1 MANKIRWSRSD
12 YIKLGKAVS
21 SFNKTVGNLSNSG
34 IVLPDLLNYN
44 DLKSGITTRKE
55 LNRLIGSL
63 KRFQNPMQQVGV
75 SLEGF
80 EVTKWELNEV
90 KRAKRRA
97 ERRLTGELSEI
108 EAGSIGTGNTRANE
122 IKATLE
128 SFEKFASGDLAQ
140 FKRISSSIMRQGR
153 TDYEMK
159 KALIFQQ
166 NFIKA
171 YEKMGRKEIVEFA
184 RSFRNPMNFWEA
196 IQNSEFMDI
205 QLRYDVEEGL
215 FSLPMDK
222 DESYY
227 YEIQSLMNQYYSNK

>member
-1 MANKIRWSRSD
+1 MSNKIRWSRSD

-80 EVTKWELNEV
+80 EVTKWELTEV
-90 KRAKRRA
+90 KKAKRRA
-97 ERRLTGELSEI
+97 ERRLTRELAGI
-108 EAGSIGTGNTRANE
+108 EAGSIGTGNVRANE

-128 SFEKFASGDLAQ
+128 SFEKFASGDLTQ
-140 FKRISSSIMRQGR
+140 FKRISRSIMRQGR
-153 TDYEMK
+153 TDYEMS
-159 KALIFQQ
+159 KALIFQK
-166 NFIKA
+166 NFTMIK
-171 YEKMGRKEIVEFA
+171 YLKDL
-184 RSFRNPMNFWEA
+184 SLLTTN
-196 IQNSEFMDI
+196 
-205 QLRYDVEEGL
+205 GL
-215 FSLPMDK
+215 IL
-222 DESYY
+222 
-227 YEIQSLMNQYYSNK
+227 L

>member
-90 KRAKRRA
+90 KRAKARA
-97 ERRLTGELSEI
+97 TRRLVGEL
-108 EAGSIGTGNTRANE
+108 AGLESRTIGTGNIRANE
-122 IKATLE
+122 IKATLK
-128 SFEKFASGDLAQ
+128 SFEKFASGDIAQ
-140 FKRISSSIMRQGR
+140 FKRISSSILKQGR
-153 TDYEMK
+153 TDYEFK

-166 NFIKA
+166 NFITA
-171 YEKMGRKEIVEFA
+171 YEKMGRKEVVEMA
-184 RSFRNPMNFWEA
+184 KMYKNPLDFWEA
-196 IQNSEFMDI
+196 IQNSELTDI
-205 QLRYDVEEGL
+205 KLRYDVEEGRM
-215 FSLPMDK
+215 SLAMSK
-222 DESYY
+222 DDSYY
-227 YEIQSLMNQYYSNK
+227 LEVQKLIKNYYESL

>member
-34 IVLPDLLNYN
+34 IVLPDLINYN

-97 ERRLTGELSEI
+97 ERRLTGELAGI
-108 EAGSIGTGNTRANE
+108 ESGAIGTGNTRANE

-153 TDYEMK
+153 TDYEMS
-159 KALIFQQ
+159 KALIFQK
-166 NFIKA
+166 NFISA

-184 RSFRNPMNFWEA
+184 KSFRNPQDFWEA
-196 IQNSEFMDI
+196 IKNSEFTDLS
-205 QLRYDVEEGL
+205 LRYDVEEGMITIGEM
-215 FSLPMDK
+215 SK

-227 YEIQSLMNQYYSNK
+227 YELNKLLG

>member
-44 DLKSGITTRKE
+44 DLKSGIITRKE

-90 KRAKRRA
+90 KRAKARA
-97 ERRLTGELSEI
+97 TRRLTGELAGI
-108 EAGSIGTGNTRANE
+108 EAGAIGTGNTRANE

-153 TDYEMK
+153 TDYEMS
-159 KALIFQQ
+159 KALIFQK
-166 NFIKA
+166 NFISA

-184 RSFRNPMNFWEA
+184 KSFRNPQDFWEA
-196 IQNSEFMDI
+196 IKNSEFTDLS
-205 QLRYDVEEGL
+205 LRYDVEEGMITIGEM
-215 FSLPMDK
+215 SK

-227 YEIQSLMNQYYSNK
+227 YELNKLLG

>member
-1 MANKIRWSRSD
+1 MSHKIRWSRSD

-21 SFNKTVGNLSNSG
+21 SFNKTIGNLSNSG

-90 KRAKRRA
+90 KKAKRRA
-97 ERRLTGELSEI
+97 ERRLTGEL
-108 EAGSIGTGNTRANE
+108 AGLESRTIGTGNIRANE
-122 IKATLE
+122 IKATLK

-140 FKRISSSIMRQGR
+140 FKRISASILRQGK
-153 TDYEMK
+153 TDYEFK

-166 NFIKA
+166 NFITA
-171 YEKMGRKEIVEFA
+171 YEKMGRKEVVKMA
-184 RSFRNPMNFWEA
+184 KMYKNP
-196 IQNSEFMDI
+196 
-205 QLRYDVEEGL
+205 
-215 FSLPMDK
+215 
-222 DESYY
+222 
-227 YEIQSLMNQYYSNK
+227 

>member
-1 MANKIRWSRSD
+1 MSNKIRWSRSD
-12 YIKLGKAVS
+12 YIKLGKAVA

-80 EVTKWELNEV
+80 EVTKWELSEV
-90 KRAKRRA
+90 KKAKRRA
-97 ERRLTGELSEI
+97 ERRLTGELAGI

-140 FKRISSSIMRQGR
+140 FKRISASILRQGK
-153 TDYEMK
+153 TDYEFK

-166 NFIKA
+166 NFITA
-171 YEKMGRKEIVEFA
+171 YEKMGRKEVVKMA
-184 RSFRNPMNFWEA
+184 KMYKNPLDFWEA
-196 IQNSEFMDI
+196 IQNSELTDI
-205 QLRYDVEEGL
+205 KLRYDVEEGIM
-215 FSLPMDK
+215 SLAMSK
-222 DESYY
+222 DDSYY
-227 YEIQSLMNQYYSNK
+227 IEVQKLMKNYYESL

>member
-97 ERRLTGELSEI
+97 ERRLTGELAGI
-108 EAGSIGTGNTRANE
+108 EAETIGTGNVRANE
-122 IKATLE
+122 IRATLE

-153 TDYEMK
+153 TDYEMS
-159 KALIFQQ
+159 KALIFQK
-166 NFIKA
+166 NFISA

-184 RSFRNPMNFWEA
+184 KSFRNPQDFWEA
-196 IQNSEFMDI
+196 IKNSEFTDLS
-205 QLRYDVEEGL
+205 LRYDVEEGMITIGEM
-215 FSLPMDK
+215 SK

-227 YEIQSLMNQYYSNK
+227 YELNKLLG

>member
-21 SFNKTVGNLSNSG
+21 SFNKTVGNLRNSG

-97 ERRLTGELSEI
+97 ERRLTGELAEI

-227 YEIQSLMNQYYSNK
+227 YEIQSLMNQYYFNK

>member
-34 IVLPDLLNYN
+34 IVLPDLLNYS

-97 ERRLTGELSEI
+97 ERRLTGELAGI
-108 EAGSIGTGNTRANE
+108 EAGTIGTGNVRANE

-153 TDYEMK
+153 TDYEMS
-159 KALIFQQ
+159 KALIFQK
-166 NFIKA
+166 NFISA

-184 RSFRNPMNFWEA
+184 KSFRNPQDFWEA
-196 IQNSEFMDI
+196 IKNSEFTDLS
-205 QLRYDVEEGL
+205 LRYDVEEGMITIGEM
-215 FSLPMDK
+215 SK

-227 YEIQSLMNQYYSNK
+227 YELNKLLG

>member
-21 SFNKTVGNLSNSG
+21 SFNKAVRNLSNSG

-97 ERRLTGELSEI
+97 ERRLTGELAGI
-108 EAGSIGTGNTRANE
+108 ESGAIGTGNTRANE

-153 TDYEMK
+153 TDYEMS
-159 KALIFQQ
+159 KALIFQK
-166 NFIKA
+166 NFISA

-184 RSFRNPMNFWEA
+184 KSFRNPQDFWEA
-196 IQNSEFMDI
+196 IKNSEFTDLS
-205 QLRYDVEEGL
+205 LRYDVEEGMITIGEM
-215 FSLPMDK
+215 SK

-227 YEIQSLMNQYYSNK
+227 YELNKLLG

>member
-97 ERRLTGELSEI
+97 ERRLTGELAGI

>member
-1 MANKIRWSRSD
+1 MSNKIRWSRSD

-97 ERRLTGELSEI
+97 ERRLTGELAGI
-108 EAGSIGTGNTRANE
+108 ESGAIGTGNTRANE

-153 TDYEMK
+153 TDYEMS
-159 KALIFQQ
+159 KALIFQK
-166 NFIKA
+166 NFISA

-184 RSFRNPMNFWEA
+184 KSFRNPQDFWEA
-196 IQNSEFMDI
+196 IKNSEFTDLS
-205 QLRYDVEEGL
+205 LRYDVEEGMITIGEM
-215 FSLPMDK
+215 SK

-227 YEIQSLMNQYYSNK
+227 YELNKLLG

>member
-97 ERRLTGELSEI
+97 ERRLTGELAGI
-108 EAGSIGTGNTRANE
+108 EAGAIGTGNTRANE

-128 SFEKFASGDLAQ
+128 SFEKFASGDLSQ

-153 TDYEMK
+153 TDYEMS
-159 KALIFQQ
+159 KALIFQK
-166 NFIKA
+166 NFISA

-184 RSFRNPMNFWEA
+184 KSFRNPQDFWEA
-196 IQNSEFMDI
+196 IKNSEFTDLS
-205 QLRYDVEEGL
+205 LRYDVEEGMITIGEM
-215 FSLPMDK
+215 SK

-227 YEIQSLMNQYYSNK
+227 YELNKLLG

>member
-1 MANKIRWSRSD
+1 MANKIRWTKSD

-63 KRFQNPMQQVGV
+63 KKFQNPMQQVGV

-97 ERRLTGELSEI
+97 ERRLTGELAGI
-108 EAGSIGTGNTRANE
+108 EAGTIGTGNVRANE

-140 FKRISSSIMRQGR
+140 FKRISNSIMKQGR
-153 TDYEMK
+153 TDYEMS
-159 KALIFQQ
+159 KALIFQK
-166 NFIKA
+166 NFISA

-184 RSFRNPMNFWEA
+184 KSFRNPQDFWEA
-196 IQNSEFMDI
+196 IKNSEFTDLS
-205 QLRYDVEEGL
+205 LRYDVEEGMITIGEM
-215 FSLPMDK
+215 SK

-227 YEIQSLMNQYYSNK
+227 YELNKLLG

>member
-97 ERRLTGELSEI
+97 ERRLTGELAGI
-108 EAGSIGTGNTRANE
+108 EAGSIGTGNVRANE
-122 IKATLE
+122 IRATLE

-140 FKRISSSIMRQGR
+140 FKRISNSIMRQGR
-153 TDYEMK
+153 TDYEMS
-159 KALIFQQ
+159 KALIFQK
-166 NFIKA
+166 NFISA

-184 RSFRNPMNFWEA
+184 KSFRNPQDFWEA
-196 IQNSEFMDI
+196 IKNSEFTDLS
-205 QLRYDVEEGL
+205 LRYDVEEGMITIGEM
-215 FSLPMDK
+215 SK

-227 YEIQSLMNQYYSNK
+227 YELNKLLG

>member
-21 SFNKTVGNLSNSG
+21 SFNKTIGNLSNSG
-34 IVLPDLLNYN
+34 IVLPDLLNYS

-90 KRAKRRA
+90 KRAKARA
-97 ERRLTGELSEI
+97 ERRLTGEL
-108 EAGSIGTGNTRANE
+108 AGLESRTIGTGNIRANE
-122 IKATLE
+122 IKATLK
-128 SFEKFASGDLAQ
+128 SFEKFASGDVAQ
-140 FKRISSSIMRQGR
+140 FKRISSSILKQGR
-153 TDYEMK
+153 TDYEFK

-166 NFIKA
+166 NFITA
-171 YEKMGRKEIVEFA
+171 YEKMGRKEVVEMA
-184 RSFRNPMNFWEA
+184 KMYKNPLDFWEA
-196 IQNSEFMDI
+196 IQNSELTDI
-205 QLRYDVEEGL
+205 KLRYDVEEGRM
-215 FSLPMDK
+215 SLAMSK
-222 DESYY
+222 DDSYY
-227 YEIQSLMNQYYSNK
+227 LEVQKLIKNYYESL

>member
-97 ERRLTGELSEI
+97 ERRLTGELAGI
-108 EAGSIGTGNTRANE
+108 ESGAIGTGNTRANE

-153 TDYEMK
+153 TDYEMS
-159 KALIFQQ
+159 KALIFQK
-166 NFIKA
+166 NFISA

-184 RSFRNPMNFWEA
+184 KSFRNPQDFWEA
-196 IQNSEFMDI
+196 IKNSEFTDLS
-205 QLRYDVEEGL
+205 LRYDVEEGMITIGEM
-215 FSLPMDK
+215 SK

-227 YEIQSLMNQYYSNK
+227 YELNKLLG

>member
-97 ERRLTGELSEI
+97 ERRLTRELAGI
-108 EAGSIGTGNTRANE
+108 ESGAIGTGNTRANE

-153 TDYEMK
+153 TDYEMS
-159 KALIFQQ
+159 KALIFQK
-166 NFIKA
+166 NFISA

-184 RSFRNPMNFWEA
+184 KSFRNPQDFWEA
-196 IQNSEFMDI
+196 IKNSEFIDLS
-205 QLRYDVEEGL
+205 LRYDVEEGMITIGEM
-215 FSLPMDK
+215 SK

-227 YEIQSLMNQYYSNK
+227 YELNKLLG